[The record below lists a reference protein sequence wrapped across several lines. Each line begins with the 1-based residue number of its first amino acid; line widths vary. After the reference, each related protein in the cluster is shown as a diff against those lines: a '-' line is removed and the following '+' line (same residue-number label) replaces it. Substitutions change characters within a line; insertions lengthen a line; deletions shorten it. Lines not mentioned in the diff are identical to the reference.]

1 MFFWNAS
8 PPSGLKP
15 KPFTDH
21 RMAALKK
28 CSYLAPFSLQQNW
41 EKNGCSFSIQ
51 LITQKKKP
59 LRINYIVKINCIMH
73 KQPMNLKENHI
84 VL

>member
-21 RMAALKK
+21 RVSALNKY
-28 CSYLAPFSLQQNW
+28 SYLAPLSLQQNW
-41 EKNGCSFSIQ
+41 EKKWLLFLN
-51 LITQKKKP
+51 TA
-59 LRINYIVKINCIMH
+59 Y
-73 KQPMNLKENHI
+73 
-84 VL
+84 